1 MTSCRGRY
9 QNPEFLQCSKQNISL
24 KSKITRHEKGAEKT
38 VIKWRE
44 EKSSQMRLSY
54 WVKQVR
60 HRKTNIVCYCLY
72 VEEKERQIPY
82 AIAYMWKE
90 KETNSFIKQKQ
101 SHRCRKQTGYQGIRA
116 REINWGVGTDINTLP
131 YANWGLPRRRQWR
144 RICLP
149 MQETR
154 DLGLIPGS
162 GRSPRGGRG
171 NTLQYSCLGNPMD
184 RGAWWATV
192 HGVTESDTT
201 EAT

>member
-1 MTSCRGRY
+1 MKKEQKKRS
-9 QNPEFLQCSKQNISL
+9 PS
-24 KSKITRHEKGAEKT
+24 
-38 VIKWRE
+38 E
-44 EKSSQMRLSY
+44 EKKKA
-54 WVKQVR
+54 VKWDCHTEWR
-60 HRKTNIVCYCLY
+60 SKSDT
-72 VEEKERQIPY
+72 ERQISY

-90 KETNSFIKQKQ
+90 KETNSFMKQKQ
-101 SHRCRKQTGYQGIRA
+101 SHRCRKQTGYQGIRG

-192 HGVTESDTT
+192 HGVTESDMT
-201 EAT
+201 EQLSRARWFWRPGY